1 MVCVYQFQD
10 KSPFNPLVKRACTIK
25 PVSTICYEFK
35 LSWFFNYYF
44 LNKLSLTEDKENQS
58 PQLVSTK
65 QENRKQT
72 DSTSPVNTGE
82 TKEAEVK
89 KPSNMSDFVY
99 RVFLRQ
105 NQFAR
110 LPSYMDP
117 NSTEALRHCRYLRH
131 YKRMNQTEK
140 IAARYARNSCWQSK
154 PFSVQEEFRALN
166 RHGFVP
172 SSAYWISSSLVRFLY
187 TQIYMYCSENGRWF
201 KKRNDCQLFSIS
213 INLRFLQC
221 WHIKLT
227 SLLYN

>member
-1 MVCVYQFQD
+1 MSLNCLD
-10 KSPFNPLVKRACTIK
+10 
-25 PVSTICYEFK
+25 
-35 LSWFFNYYF
+35 FFNYYF

-58 PQLVSTK
+58 PQLVPTK

-72 DSTSPVNTGE
+72 EVTSTSPVNTGE

-187 TQIYMYCSENGRWF
+187 TQIYMYCSENGGWF

-221 WHIKLT
+221 WHMKLT

>member
-1 MVCVYQFQD
+1 
-10 KSPFNPLVKRACTIK
+10 
-25 PVSTICYEFK
+25 
-35 LSWFFNYYF
+35 
-44 LNKLSLTEDKENQS
+44 
-58 PQLVSTK
+58 
-65 QENRKQT
+65 
-72 DSTSPVNTGE
+72 
-82 TKEAEVK
+82 
-89 KPSNMSDFVY
+89 MSDFVY

-187 TQIYMYCSENGRWF
+187 TQIYMYCSENGGWF
-201 KKRNDCQLFSIS
+201 KKRNDCQLFSPFRLTFVSYNVDTWNWHHSSVIKR
-213 INLRFLQC
+213 ITIFDQTAFWHLIDIEERLRNIYLA
-221 WHIKLT
+221 
-227 SLLYN
+227 